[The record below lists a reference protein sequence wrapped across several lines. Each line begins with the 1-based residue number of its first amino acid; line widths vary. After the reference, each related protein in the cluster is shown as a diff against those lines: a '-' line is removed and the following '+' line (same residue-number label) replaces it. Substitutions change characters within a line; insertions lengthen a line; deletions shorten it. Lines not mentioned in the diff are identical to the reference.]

1 MGLKRFL
8 ASFEMTNILVL
19 KKEKKGKT
27 SLIIQ
32 QSPHLRVARFGMTM
46 PIKRRGKNPSHAE
59 RSEASHHCALN
70 IEH

>member
-46 PIKRRGKNPSHAE
+46 PIKRRGKIPLMPNEVRH
-59 RSEASHHCALN
+59 LIIG